1 MEDLGIILTT
11 SGVTMQTSCI
21 KKAPSSAYHKT
32 QPRAAAHTRVFLTT
46 TTLVW
51 LKTFLQT
58 HQLQLNN
65 KLALGLLP
73 TAESFMPKKAMVKQV
88 QTLLQILLE
97 FL

>member
-1 MEDLGIILTT
+1 
-11 SGVTMQTSCI
+11 MQTSCI

-32 QPRAAAHTRVFLTT
+32 RPRVAAHTRGFLTT
-46 TTLVW
+46 TTLIR
-51 LKTFLQT
+51 LRTFLQA

-73 TAESFMPKKAMVKQV
+73 TAESSMPKKATVKQV

-97 FL
+97 VLQHLLLLRVQE

>member
-1 MEDLGIILTT
+1 
-11 SGVTMQTSCI
+11 MQTSYV

-32 QPRAAAHTRVFLTT
+32 QPRAAAHTRGFLTT
-46 TTLVW
+46 TTTLVR
-51 LKTFLQT
+51 LKTFLQA

-73 TAESFMPKKAMVKQV
+73 TADPSMPKKATVKQV

-97 FL
+97 FPQRLLLLQVQE

>member
-1 MEDLGIILTT
+1 
-11 SGVTMQTSCI
+11 MQTSCA

-32 QPRAAAHTRVFLTT
+32 QPRAAAHTRGFLTT
-46 TTLVW
+46 TTLVR
-51 LKTFLQT
+51 LKIVLQA

-73 TAESFMPKKAMVKQV
+73 TADPSMPKKATVKQV

-97 FL
+97 FPQHLLLLQVQE

>member
-1 MEDLGIILTT
+1 
-11 SGVTMQTSCI
+11 MQTSCI

-32 QPRAAAHTRVFLTT
+32 QPRAAAHTRGFLTT
-46 TTLVW
+46 TTLVR

-73 TAESFMPKKAMVKQV
+73 TVESSMPKKATVKQV

-97 FL
+97 FLQHFLLLRVQE